1 MIANLN
7 RIEKALKKNDFIH
20 GSQPT
25 SLDVDAFESIK
36 ADEAQISPLNHPR
49 TFGWYSFFSKFSD
62 AKKAQLP
69 TVEAPA
75 AKAAAPKKEEAAA
88 DDMDD
93 LFGDDSDDD
102 GAAAKAA
109 QEAIKKKAA
118 DKKKNKPKVI
128 AKSSVMFAVNPID
141 DTTDLDALFTKITTE
156 IVMDGLVWG
165 VDMKKEPV
173 AFGIFKLIVCCVVE
187 DEKVSVDDLEEKIT
201 EWEDVVNSVQIL
213 AFNKI

>member
-1 MIANLN
+1 M
-7 RIEKALKKNDFIH
+7 H

-25 SLDVDAFESIK
+25 SLDVDALESLK
-36 ADEAQISPLNHPR
+36 ADEAQISALNHPR
-49 TFGWYSFFSKFSD
+49 VFGWYSFISKFSD

-69 TVEAPA
+69 EVAAPV
-75 AKAAAPKKEEAAA
+75 AKAAPKKEEAAA

-93 LFGDDSDDD
+93 LFGSDDDDD

-156 IVMDGLVWG
+156 VVKDGLVWG
-165 VDMKKEPV
+165 LDMKKEPV
-173 AFGIFKLIVCCVVE
+173 AFGIFKLIICCVVE
-187 DEKVSVDDLEEKIT
+187 DEKVSVDDVEEKIT
-201 EWEDVVNSVQIL
+201 EFEDVVNSVQIL